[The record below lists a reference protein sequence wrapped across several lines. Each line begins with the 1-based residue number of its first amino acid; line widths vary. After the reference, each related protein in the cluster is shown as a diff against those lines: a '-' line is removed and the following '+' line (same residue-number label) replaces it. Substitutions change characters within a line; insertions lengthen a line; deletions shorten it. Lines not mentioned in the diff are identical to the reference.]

1 MRAQPAAFAGA
12 WAEVQQTYSSAYLVS
27 DVSNTRTRPWWS
39 TNVRVGWEG
48 EVGRISLAP
57 FIGVNNAFNERYVS
71 SVVIN
76 AARGRFYEPAPG
88 RNAYL
93 GLSVGAGR

>member
-1 MRAQPAAFAGA
+1 MQ
-12 WAEVQQTYSSAYLVS
+12 WQT
-27 DVSNTRTRPWWS
+27 

-48 EVGRISLAP
+48 KAGGTRLAP
-57 FIGVNNAFNERYVS
+57 FIGINNAFNQPYVS

-76 AARGRFYEPAPG
+76 ASRGRFYEPAPG
-88 RNAYL
+88 RNVYL

>member
-1 MRAQPAAFAGA
+1 M
-12 WAEVQQTYSSAYLVS
+12 QQMYSSGYLVS
-27 DVSNTRTRPWWS
+27 DTGSTTAAPWS
-39 TNVRVGWEG
+39 ATNVRVGWDG
-48 EVGRISLAP
+48 KGGGVRLGP
-57 FIGVNNAFNERYVS
+57 FLGINNAFNHRYVS

-88 RNAYL
+88 RNFYL

>member
-1 MRAQPAAFAGA
+1 M
-12 WAEVQQTYSSAYLVS
+12 S
-27 DVSNTRTRPWWS
+27 DTLDTRTSPWWA

-48 EVGRISLAP
+48 DGKAGRMRLAP
-57 FIGVNNAFNERYVS
+57 FIGVNNAFNHKYVS

-76 AARGRFYEPAPG
+76 AAANRFYEPAPG
-88 RNAYL
+88 RNAYF